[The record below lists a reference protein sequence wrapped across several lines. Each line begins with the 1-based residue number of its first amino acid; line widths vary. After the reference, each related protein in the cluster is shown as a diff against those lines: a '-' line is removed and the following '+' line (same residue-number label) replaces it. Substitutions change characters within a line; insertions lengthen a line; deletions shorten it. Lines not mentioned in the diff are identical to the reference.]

1 LDCTLNLDQNI
12 ADDWNELC
20 ELEDGLSISVDTI
33 SLECSFLNK
42 TLEGITVG
50 MTIENFSECVAQS
63 CEDEIYEIYEIFDTE
78 VYMESI
84 KQQFYSGGLNC
95 YGDDDDNSNDDKLST
110 GALVGII
117 LGSVV
122 AVVLLAL
129 IAYYLFKKSKVSES
143 TEPKES
149 SPPQA

>member
-1 LDCTLNLDQNI
+1 M
-12 ADDWNELC
+12 
-20 ELEDGLSISVDTI
+20 DTF

-50 MTIENFSECVAQS
+50 MTIENYSECVAQS
-63 CEDEIYEIYEIFDTE
+63 CEDEIDEIFYTE

-84 KQQFYSGGLNC
+84 KQQLYSRGFNC
-95 YGDDDDNSNDDKLST
+95 YGDDDDTLST

-117 LGSVV
+117 VGSVV

>member
-1 LDCTLNLDQNI
+1 
-12 ADDWNELC
+12 
-20 ELEDGLSISVDTI
+20 
-33 SLECSFLNK
+33 
-42 TLEGITVG
+42 
-50 MTIENFSECVAQS
+50 
-63 CEDEIYEIYEIFDTE
+63 
-78 VYMESI
+78 MESI
-84 KQQFYSGGLNC
+84 KQQLYSGGFNC
-95 YGDDDDNSNDDKLST
+95 YGDDDDDKLST

-117 LGSVV
+117 VGSVV